1 MKKIIFRG
9 LMVVIV
15 LSIGGKILMDKR
27 EKDNEELRTI
37 QTDLADYL
45 YNHYEISTVDEKRE
59 KEIFKEFNQGKGNM
73 TEQEFFEK
81 IDSITEYMD
90 IEKIEF
96 TGFSVTPMKSLEVHF
111 KINELLSHTAT
122 LGAKSVETGQWIY
135 RIDSGI
141 EKQGQDHYLSR
152 KEQETNM
159 SLPVSIVTFYN
170 GGID

>member
-9 LMVVIV
+9 LIVIIA
-15 LSIGGKILMDKR
+15 LSIGGKILIDKR
-27 EKDNEELRTI
+27 AKDNEELRTI

-45 YNHYEISTVDEKRE
+45 YNHYEIFRE
-59 KEIFKEFNQGKGNM
+59 NPEQSEELDKAYNGGKGDLS
-73 TEQEFFEK
+73 TQEYLDKSLEIREYSK
-81 IDSITEYMD
+81 IK
-90 IEKIEF
+90 KIEF

-111 KINELLSHTAT
+111 EINDLLSHTAT
-122 LGAKSVETGQWIY
+122 LGVKSAETGQWIY

-152 KEQETNM
+152 KDQETNM
-159 SLPVSIVTFYN
+159 SIPMNIVTFYD

>member
-9 LMVVIV
+9 VIV
-15 LSIGGKILMDKR
+15 IIALSIGGKILMDRR

-37 QTDLADYL
+37 QTDLANYL
-45 YNHYEISTVDEKRE
+45 YNHYEIYTKDKD
-59 KEIFKEFNQGKGNM
+59 
-73 TEQEFFEK
+73 K
-81 IDSITEYMD
+81 IDEADKKYNGGNGTITDDEYLESLKNARQYFN

-96 TGFSVTPMKSLEVHF
+96 TGFSVTSMKSLEVHF
-111 KINELLSHTAT
+111 EINDLLSHTAT
-122 LGAKSVETGQWIY
+122 LGVKSAETGQWIY

-152 KEQETNM
+152 KDQETNRSIPM
-159 SLPVSIVTFYN
+159 NIVTFYD

>member
-9 LMVVIV
+9 VIV
-15 LSIGGKILMDKR
+15 IIALSIGGKILMDRR

-37 QTDLADYL
+37 QTDLANYL
-45 YNHYEISTVDEKRE
+45 YNHYEIYTKDKD
-59 KEIFKEFNQGKGNM
+59 
-73 TEQEFFEK
+73 K
-81 IDSITEYMD
+81 IDEADKKYNGGNGTITDDEYLESLKNARQYFN

-111 KINELLSHTAT
+111 EINDLLSHTAI
-122 LGAKSVETGQWIY
+122 LGVKSAETGQWIY

-152 KEQETNM
+152 KDQETNRSIPM
-159 SLPVSIVTFYN
+159 NIVTFYD